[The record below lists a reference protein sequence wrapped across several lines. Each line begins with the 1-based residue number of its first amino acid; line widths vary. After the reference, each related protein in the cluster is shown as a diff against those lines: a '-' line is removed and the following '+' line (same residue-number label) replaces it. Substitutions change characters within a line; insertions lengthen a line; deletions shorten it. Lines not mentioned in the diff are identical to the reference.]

1 MKTIFVVLCFFASMM
16 SSCRT
21 TSARSKSY
29 VKSSPDCDPRN
40 LLSELHPGGLF
51 ASTRIIYNQVH
62 VQPGVIHPDMTEQD
76 ASGSLGLYHTYV
88 PTSAN
93 LPVIDSLKEIQ
104 SQSLSVNVKEPKI
117 IDSQTMSFEGAEKT
131 LNVFGVD
138 AMKLLKV
145 VNMKIDVPSG
155 SSAIIVVRGQ
165 TPAFTAMKV
174 SGSVNAEKL
183 LFILPDAVSF
193 SVRGERFAGT
203 VIATKA
209 NVNMDV
215 RFEGSIFGGSV
226 RSMLVNKPV
235 MYSGCLFTQPNFK
248 K

>member
-93 LPVIDSLKEIQ
+93 LPVIDSLNEIQ
-104 SQSLSVNVKEPKI
+104 SQSLSVNVKEPNI
-117 IDSQTMSFEGAEKT
+117 IDSQTMSFEGAETVKSCKYE
-131 LNVFGVD
+131 NRCPEWIV
-138 AMKLLKV
+138 
-145 VNMKIDVPSG
+145 SYYRG
-155 SSAIIVVRGQ
+155 SR
-165 TPAFTAMKV
+165 
-174 SGSVNAEKL
+174 
-183 LFILPDAVSF
+183 PDARVHSNESLWF
-193 SVRGERFAGT
+193 S
-203 VIATKA
+203 K
-209 NVNMDV
+209 
-215 RFEGSIFGGSV
+215 
-226 RSMLVNKPV
+226 
-235 MYSGCLFTQPNFK
+235 C
-248 K
+248 

>member
-1 MKTIFVVLCFFASMM
+1 
-16 SSCRT
+16 
-21 TSARSKSY
+21 
-29 VKSSPDCDPRN
+29 
-40 LLSELHPGGLF
+40 LSELHPGGLF

-93 LPVIDSLKEIQ
+93 LPVIDSLNEIQ